1 MIDKD
6 FFNVTYHSGLSTH
19 TKYHYEGMGLHDF
32 FHLPGILLCTA
43 IPNRELQVFYME
55 ICIQGN
61 SNYMLWQCTGF
72 EGSNFNEIQGNICIL
87 YIN

>member
-1 MIDKD
+1 MPYMAI
-6 FFNVTYHSGLSTH
+6 NISGR
-19 TKYHYEGMGLHDF
+19 Y
-32 FHLPGILLCTA
+32 TA
-43 IPNRELQVFYME
+43 IPNRELQGSYRE

-87 YIN
+87 YRN